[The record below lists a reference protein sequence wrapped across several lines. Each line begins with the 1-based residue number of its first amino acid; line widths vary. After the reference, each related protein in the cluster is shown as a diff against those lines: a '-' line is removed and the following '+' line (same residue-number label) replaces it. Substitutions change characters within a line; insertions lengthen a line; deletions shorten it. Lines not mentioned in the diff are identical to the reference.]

1 METIMI
7 KNSYGLQTTLDL
19 SFSEAVEAVTEA
31 LRTEGFGVLTE
42 INVQETLKKK
52 LDVPFRRY
60 LILGTCNPPLAHQAL
75 QNELEIGLLMPCNA
89 IVYEIDGGRTA
100 VSIADPMAMMA
111 ITGASA
117 LQTMAAQA
125 KAKLTRVLEHISLE
139 DRG

>member
-42 INVQETLKKK
+42 IDVQETLKQK

-75 QNELEIGLLMPCNA
+75 QNELEIGLLMPCNV

-117 LQTMAAQA
+117 LQTMAEQA
-125 KAKLTRVLEHISLE
+125 KAKLTRVLGQISL
-139 DRG
+139 

>member
-7 KNSYGLQTTLDL
+7 KNSYGLQATLDL
-19 SFSEAVEAVTEA
+19 SFSEAIEAVTGA
-31 LRTEGFGVLTE
+31 LRTEGFGILTE

-60 LILGTCNPPLAHQAL
+60 LILGACNPPLAHQAL
-75 QNELEIGLLMPCNA
+75 QNELEIGLLMPCNV

-117 LQTMAAQA
+117 LQTMAEQA
-125 KAKLTRVLEHISLE
+125 KAKLTRILEKISLE